1 MVLLHFQLLHR
12 GSILEA
18 SSSLLELI
26 LEAFWSLWGHF
37 GRPGPLSWS
46 VLGLQKV
53 HRKKHPKF
61 VANRVRKALRS
72 AAEVKPAW
80 GVIPLRD
87 YKGSTEGPGT

>member
-1 MVLLHFQLLHR
+1 MVNSMLLVHFQLPHR

-18 SSSLLELI
+18 SSSLVELI

-37 GRPGPLSWS
+37 SRPGPLSWS

-61 VANRVRKALRS
+61 VAKRVCEALQG
-72 AAEVKPAW
+72 AAELKPA
-80 GVIPLRD
+80 
-87 YKGSTEGPGT
+87 